1 LRGDIIRPTKMG
13 MVEWERDKRI
23 GGGKREKRGE
33 EDSEPHALNRTARIC
48 LRTDN
53 SLYYENTAYRPQ

>member
-1 LRGDIIRPTKMG
+1 MG

-33 EDSEPHALNRTARIC
+33 EDSEPHALNRTARIY